1 VPRSFFPFL
10 SPTFPSAR
18 PLKAIA
24 RSGWLWCAALLVLA
38 VSALCFPAT
47 GAAGVAL
54 LTIVA
59 LLGAAGGGRAV
70 GLIARLPGWAADVSI
85 VAVMLT
91 SSARTFGKPWQV
103 GGMSI
108 QDWGPHH
115 ANLSHLVAALRE
127 GRVPRWVQGVSTGD
141 SPYELY
147 PFLPYYLAAKAAI
160 WANVD
165 DLTLVLVRSGIVIH
179 CASALGAALLAR
191 RVVSWPWALGV
202 GFLTLFDVGSVWGG
216 GAEGT
221 LAMGVTHS
229 ALSNA
234 VWTFVLIAVL
244 AGLKR
249 PRLAT
254 TLLVWGLVA
263 LAVSCH
269 PLGVVCAL
277 ATTMALLLVALLA
290 RDIPSQR
297 PLAMALHV
305 SIGTLLVAFAW
316 MPLSARLTLYGV
328 HFALGGKLAWGAF
341 GHMLAAP
348 VPEASVAALV
358 YAGYLGAVV
367 ALLSRR
373 AAPTLLACFAG
384 VLAAGLFDQA
394 YTLAD
399 LVPSLETARF
409 QTVRLASSAKASLF
423 VMAAYLMSVAV
434 QALRPAPSEPTP
446 ESPAPSPLRARGAAA
461 QRALGALYA
470 LLLFGVLRGAV
481 PFFDRLSSDL
491 RGFAHLGVPD
501 EAGLREL
508 ATWARE
514 QNSRERPEAFG
525 RLLHEDNRRFY
536 SVYHVNAESG
546 LPTLWVGPVSA
557 LFLRERIEDASP
569 ASLRRFNVRWV
580 MRRDQPPSLGDPT
593 TERRFGRY
601 FVRELAEWDGH
612 FARIEQG
619 RGQVVVRRLEDERV
633 EVDLEGTDEPALVAL
648 GMGYYPRWQ
657 VEHADRGPLPT
668 YAMPSF
674 PGADLHVLA
683 AWLPPGHSTFR
694 PSGSLPSDG
703 QGRVPAALGALLAV
717 TGLASCA
724 RRYPARSLRALA
736 RGKRWLQRHAGELTG
751 AAVGVTA
758 ALALGL
764 GYRAARAPA
773 RSLSIGNAL
782 IGAAHVRA
790 RNVDGNWRQ
799 CAYSVLAG
807 AYRCNGPVLVQDTVA
822 DLLNDAPPSPPFAVP
837 AIHVSAYDRDV
848 EVEIQIDARLSGE
861 YWAATSSGNVTLAVE
876 GQPETQLS
884 PRQRTLAFESRGE
897 ASRVSISARVAAN
910 QALDLAVVQR
920 RAIEPDRGYVEPPAQ
935 PPF

>member
-1 VPRSFFPFL
+1 
-10 SPTFPSAR
+10 
-18 PLKAIA
+18 LKAILSA
-24 RSGWLWCAALLVLA
+24 SGWLWCAASLGLA
-38 VSALCFPAT
+38 ASALCFPAT

-59 LLGAAGGGRAV
+59 LLGAAGGSRTV
-70 GLIARLPGWAADVSI
+70 GLVGRLPAWAADVSI

-91 SSARTFGKPWQV
+91 LSARTFGKPWQV
-103 GGMSI
+103 GGLSI

-127 GRVPRWVQGVSTGD
+127 GHVPRWVQGVSTGD

-160 WANVD
+160 WANVS

-191 RVVSWPWALGV
+191 RVVTWPWALGI

-229 ALSNA
+229 ALANA

-249 PRLAT
+249 PRLSI
-254 TLLVWGLVA
+254 TLLVWCLVA

-277 ATTMALLLVALLA
+277 GTVIALLLVALLA
-290 RDIPSQR
+290 RDVPAQR
-297 PLAMALHV
+297 PLALALHV
-305 SIGTLLVAFAW
+305 SVGTLLVAFAW

-328 HFALGGKLAWGAF
+328 HFALGGKLPWDAF

-358 YAGYLGAVV
+358 YAGYLGAAV

-394 YTLAD
+394 YTLVD

-423 VMAAYLMSVAV
+423 VSAAYLMSVAV
-434 QALRPAPSEPTP
+434 QALWPTPRGPASTGATAPS
-446 ESPAPSPLRARGAAA
+446 SLAAVRRSA
-461 QRALGALYA
+461 TAHRLLGALYA
-470 LLLFGVLRGAV
+470 LLLFGLLRGAV
-481 PFFDRLSSDL
+481 PFFDRLGSDL
-491 RGFAHLGVPD
+491 RGFAHLDVPD
-501 EAGLREL
+501 PEGLREL
-508 ATWARE
+508 AAWARE
-514 QNSRERPEAFG
+514 QNAHERPEAFG

-557 LFLRERIEDASP
+557 LFLRERIENASP

-580 MRRDQPPSLGDPT
+580 MRRDQPPSLGDPA
-593 TERRFGRY
+593 TERHFGRY
-601 FVRELAEWDGH
+601 FVRELAEWDGR
-612 FARIEQG
+612 FARIERG
-619 RGQVVVRRLEDERV
+619 RGEVIVRRLEDERV
-633 EVDLEGTDEPALVAL
+633 EVDVVGTDEPALVAL

-657 VEHADRGPLPT
+657 VEHAGRGPLPT
-668 YAMPSF
+668 YAMPSV
-674 PGADLHVLA
+674 PGAELHVLA

-703 QGRVPAALGALLAV
+703 QGRAPTALAAIVAV
-717 TGLASCA
+717 TGLAASRS
-724 RRYPARSLRALA
+724 RRYHGRVLRALA
-736 RGKRWLQRHAGELTG
+736 RVKRGVREHAGRLTL
-751 AAVGVTA
+751 AAVLLI
-758 ALALGL
+758 ALLASAF
-764 GYRAARAPA
+764 GYRASHAPA
-773 RSLSIGNAL
+773 RALSLGNAL
-782 IGAAHVRA
+782 IGAARVRA
-790 RNVDGNWRQ
+790 RNVGGNWRD
-799 CAYSVLAG
+799 CAYSAFTG

-848 EVEIQIDARLSGE
+848 DVEIQLDARLSGE
-861 YWAATSSGNVTLAVE
+861 YWAATSSGSVSLAVE
-876 GQPETQLS
+876 GEPDTQLS
-884 PRQRTLAFESRGE
+884 PRQRSLAFEALGE
-897 ASRVSISARVAAN
+897 PRRISIDARVAAN
-910 QALDLAVVQR
+910 QTLDLAIVQR
-920 RAIEPDRGYVEPPAQ
+920 RSLEPDRGYVEPPAQ